1 MAFVH
6 LAGWGNAAGFPGR
19 HASHPARA
27 DWFHSLLADGP
38 RPAISTRETAVTPG
52 FARPAC
58 RTAAVPGVGPRR
70 LRRSRRS
77 SLLEPRTRE
86 VLKLAGDSLVFLFIL
101 GTAMGTMWGLSL
113 L

>member
-1 MAFVH
+1 M
-6 LAGWGNAAGFPGR
+6 NN
-19 HASHPARA
+19 HAPCL
-27 DWFHSLLADGP
+27 DDTPWE
-38 RPAISTRETAVTPG
+38 TRN
-52 FARPAC
+52 PAC